1 MNSLLD
7 RFERLLHSFLSS
19 DPTPA
24 PEQDPDFREAWRELD
39 DYLQSGSPRP
49 RRAHPRADQRADQRT
64 DSRSNQQADPRTGA
78 DDRLRRDYAN
88 LEVPFGTQLAE
99 VTRAYRTL
107 LKRYH
112 PDKFASDPEK
122 QRVATEITQRI
133 NSSFQNIKET
143 LRRKP

>member
-7 RFERLLHSFLSS
+7 RFERLRPSVLSS

-39 DYLQSGSPRP
+39 DYLQSGGSPRP
-49 RRAHPRADQRADQRT
+49 RRTHQRADQRT
-64 DSRSNQQADPRTGA
+64 DSRTNRQTDPHAGA

-88 LEVPFGTQLAE
+88 LEIPFGTQLAE
-99 VTRAYRTL
+99 VTRAYKTL

-122 QRVATEITQRI
+122 QRLATEITQRI
-133 NSSFQNIKET
+133 NSSFQNIKES
-143 LRRKP
+143 LLSKP

>member
-1 MNSLLD
+1 VNSLLD

-39 DYLQSGSPRP
+39 DYLQSGSSPRS
-49 RRAHPRADQRADQRT
+49 RRADRRT
-64 DSRSNQQADPRTGA
+64 DSRSNQQADPRAGA

-99 VTRAYRTL
+99 VTRAYRKL

-122 QRVATEITQRI
+122 QRLATEITQRI
-133 NSSFQNIKET
+133 NSSFQNIKKT
-143 LRRKP
+143 LRGKP

>member
-1 MNSLLD
+1 VNSLLD

-39 DYLQSGSPRP
+39 DYLQSGSSPRS
-49 RRAHPRADQRADQRT
+49 RRADRRT
-64 DSRSNQQADPRTGA
+64 DSRSNQQADPRAGA

-99 VTRAYRTL
+99 VTRAYRKL

-122 QRVATEITQRI
+122 QRLATEITQRI

-143 LRRKP
+143 LRGKP